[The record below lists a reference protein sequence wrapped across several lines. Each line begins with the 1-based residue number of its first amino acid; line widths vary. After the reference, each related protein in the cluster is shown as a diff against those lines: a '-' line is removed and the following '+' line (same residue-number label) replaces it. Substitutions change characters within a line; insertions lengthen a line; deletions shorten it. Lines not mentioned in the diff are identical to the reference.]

1 MARISQSVDL
11 LLVALTRW
19 VEGPADDRLGSCK
32 VAGEILFEFLGSNL
46 LTLVEALKRAF
57 DDQLGFIFS
66 LIIEE
71 AIKKMV
77 ARDRAVDL
85 GLFVVVI

>member
-11 LLVALTRW
+11 LFVALTRW
-19 VEGPADDRLGSCK
+19 VEGPADDRLGSCE
-32 VAGEILFEFLGSNL
+32 VAGEILFELLGSNL

-66 LIIEE
+66 LIIQE
-71 AIKKMV
+71 AIEKMV
-77 ARDRAVDL
+77 ARDRTVDL